1 MDERPGWFCFK
12 MTSLKKIVH
21 LNTFLLCW
29 ETDCA
34 RIPSNLVIPAG
45 FQPNPNPTPDMN
57 ADTLEAPTPVL
68 TESATTRDRAAD
80 HTLYKPNS
88 RGSGGAVRFGINPAK
103 GAIFVDAA
111 AQSGERQFDWERKI
125 TMKWNL
131 ADIGQVLA
139 TLEGR
144 QPQTKLFHQSE
155 KSNSAFELT
164 LRDDPERPP
173 YLLSLSRQET
183 ADKQQRKVA
192 IPVSHGEAAVLAAAL
207 RGAVTRLLRW

>member
-1 MDERPGWFCFK
+1 MFGIGFFK
-12 MTSLKKIVH
+12 GDSKEIVH
-21 LNTFLLCW
+21 LNIFFLYW
-29 ETDCA
+29 EMGWA
-34 RIPSNLVIPAG
+34 RVPSNLVIPAR
-45 FQPNPNPTPDMN
+45 FNPTQTAPPDMN
-57 ADTLEAPTPVL
+57 TDTLEARAAAL
-68 TESATTRDRAAD
+68 TESTTTRDRAAD

-88 RGSGGAVRFGINPAK
+88 CGSGAAVRFGINPAK

-111 AQSGERQFDWERKI
+111 AQSGERQFEWEHKI

-155 KSNSAFELT
+155 KSNSGFELT
-164 LRDDPERPP
+164 LREDPERPP

-183 ADKQQRKVA
+183 ADKQLRKVA